1 MRRSPFVCSLFALSA
16 CFNPEDPASTGDTDA
31 SSGADATTPTS
42 APTDPSDPSN
52 TDPSDTDP
60 SDTDPSD
67 TDPSDT
73 DPSDTDPSDTD
84 PSDTD
89 PSDTD
94 SADSTSTG
102 EPAACADGNADPGEL
117 CLGDADVF
125 NVGVGAF
132 DIAIADFDGV
142 GGLDIATLNR
152 EASTVSILNNDGTGG
167 FGNADSHTVGDGS
180 CRLKAIDG
188 DGDDDIDIVIS
199 GDPIVTLNNDGAGDF
214 DRVNA
219 PFGAGSFGGCGD
231 YHDMD
236 VLNNGGGP
244 VDIVYSGEYN
254 NSFVAGIS
262 NAQGWT
268 FADNA
273 TAVNNAGEGSA
284 GLTVTELGYD
294 PDNNADVI
302 QLNRYSTTGTIFRGN
317 GSGGF
322 VQDGTFSACEDVGDP
337 KDYINARWAAAGD
350 LNGDGQT
357 DIVTSCIDGQDPGP
371 AFTMV
376 FGAAN
381 GTFSAETV
389 VALDGAYRVVLPDID
404 LDGDL
409 DMLVAT
415 SVAGGVAIFLN
426 DGTGV
431 FAEPIGL
438 DIGGPA
444 YNVAVADLNADG
456 ALDVAIPHSTG
467 QGGRVA
473 VYFANP

>member
-1 MRRSPFVCSLFALSA
+1 MRRSSIACSLLVVTA
-16 CFNPEDPASTGDTDA
+16 CFNPEDPSGTSATDA
-31 SSGADATTPTS
+31 DSSGESPT
-42 APTDPSDPSN
+42 TDPTA

-94 SADSTSTG
+94 PSDTEADSTDTDPTG
-102 EPAACADGNADPGEL
+102 VEPACADGNADPGEL
-117 CLGDADVF
+117 CLGEAEVF

-132 DIAIADFDGV
+132 DIAIADFDGAA
-142 GGLDIATLNR
+142 GLDIATLNR

-167 FGNADSHTVGDGS
+167 FGNADSHTVGDNS
-180 CRLKAIDG
+180 CRLKAVDG

-199 GDPIVTLNNDGAGDF
+199 GGPIVTLNNDGSGDF

-219 PFGAGSFGGCGD
+219 PFSAGSFGGCD
-231 YHDMD
+231 DEHDLD

-244 VDIVYSGEYN
+244 IDIVFSGEYN
-254 NSFVAGIS
+254 NSYVAGIS

-273 TAVNNAGEGSA
+273 TAVNNAGEGSS
-284 GLTVTELGYD
+284 GVTVTELAYD
-294 PDNNADVI
+294 VDDNPDVI
-302 QLNRYSTTGTIFRGN
+302 QLNKYYNEGTIFRGN
-317 GSGGF
+317 GNGGF
-322 VQDGTFSACEDVGDP
+322 AMDATFPACEAVAEP
-337 KDYINARWAAAGD
+337 KQFLGARWATAGD

-357 DIVTSCIDGQDPGP
+357 DIVITCLDGGQAP
-371 AFTMV
+371 AVAFSMV

-389 VALDGAYRVVLPDID
+389 VAFDGAYRVIVPDID

-409 DMLVAT
+409 DMLVAS
-415 SVAGGVAIFLN
+415 SVNSGVGIFLN
-426 DGTGV
+426 DGTGA
-431 FAEPIGL
+431 FGEPTVL
-438 DIGGPA
+438 DVGAPA
-444 YNVAVADLNADG
+444 YNVAVDDLNADG
-456 ALDVAIPHSTG
+456 ALDIAIPYSTG
-467 QGGRVA
+467 QGGRVS
-473 VYFANP
+473 VFFADP